1 MCCFVVPMAEAVVTT
16 IATLVLQQ
24 TDKSKSESRNLEDE
38 VSGAPQPF
46 YKSLRLLARMLWLV
60 TGVLII
66 DHVMNGELM
75 WSYPFFTAATSP
87 EGVSEMV
94 REMSTVGVAM
104 SAFITSVW
112 AVMIIARKYKAQS
125 LAKAEAHSNH

>member
-1 MCCFVVPMAEAVVTT
+1 
-16 IATLVLQQ
+16 
-24 TDKSKSESRNLEDE
+24 
-38 VSGAPQPF
+38 
-46 YKSLRLLARMLWLV
+46 MLWLV

-66 DHVMNGELM
+66 DHAMNGELM

-104 SAFITSVW
+104 SVFITAVW
-112 AVMIIARKYKAQS
+112 AVMIIARKYKAQT
-125 LAKAEAHSNH
+125 LAKAEVHTNH

>member
-1 MCCFVVPMAEAVVTT
+1 MCCFVVPMAEAIVTT

-24 TDKSKSESRNLEDE
+24 TDKSKSESRNLEAA

-66 DHVMNGELM
+66 DHAMNG
-75 WSYPFFTAATSP
+75 
-87 EGVSEMV
+87 
-94 REMSTVGVAM
+94 
-104 SAFITSVW
+104 
-112 AVMIIARKYKAQS
+112 
-125 LAKAEAHSNH
+125 

>member
-1 MCCFVVPMAEAVVTT
+1 MYGIVLIAALIVTGGAIAVIGDRVGSRVGKKKLSLFGLRPRHTSVIVT
-16 IATLVLQQ
+16 I
-24 TDKSKSESRNLEDE
+24 
-38 VSGAPQPF
+38 
-46 YKSLRLLARMLWLV
+46 V

-125 LAKAEAHSNH
+125 LAKAETHSNH

>member
-1 MCCFVVPMAEAVVTT
+1 MSCPWPKPKLSDKFVPPGSPA
-16 IATLVLQQ
+16 
-24 TDKSKSESRNLEDE
+24 LER
-38 VSGAPQPF
+38 
-46 YKSLRLLARMLWLV
+46 SLFLWRDDADGGKTLWLV

-125 LAKAEAHSNH
+125 LAKAEVHTNH